1 METTI
6 NREVNYTGD
15 LDSLR
20 KELQQLAGG
29 AITWEE
35 VEVPPYGFKFK
46 SSIGGTI
53 IWSPIRGRL
62 LFTGGNEVLKK
73 LWRARAHVDADGYGE
88 IFTTY
93 MENHGGRIQVCNQRD
108 GRYQLQVTRAA
119 CNVSVILT
127 TEEIKEIIKGLGR
140 CTGEQGFVAD

>member
-1 METTI
+1 MSGTDISYHGSLEALQNELHNI
-6 NREVNYTGD
+6 ARGYT
-15 LDSLR
+15 
-20 KELQQLAGG
+20 
-29 AITWEE
+29 TWEE
-35 VEVPPYGFKFK
+35 VTQISHGYQFRC
-46 SSIGGTI
+46 SIGGVI
-53 IWSPIRGRL
+53 NWFPS
-62 LFTGGNEVLKK
+62 TGKLVFLGKFKEADILRK
-73 LWRARAHVDADGYGE
+73 LWKTRAHVDNDGYGE
-88 IFTTY
+88 VFTLE